1 MASYTHFSQ
10 EERCVLAA
18 YLSEGMS
25 LRIIAKKLKRSVGG
39 ISMEISRGSS
49 DRSRERYDPYAA
61 QLGSRMKKWNA
72 NRRNP
77 MKDEQLQAYVLTQLK
92 EGWSPE
98 VIAGRL
104 KKERGKTIVSHETI
118 YRWAYKENL
127 VSCLPRGLPR
137 RHRKRWRLKAS
148 RGTQGLGI
156 VPRIQE
162 RPQAVFSRKQFGHW
176 EGDSMLGR
184 RKKGAI
190 VSAQQ
195 ERRSRYLLLS
205 KCRDKSAKQTRKAVV
220 RRMKSI
226 PHPLR
231 CSLTLDRGTENAEWR
246 LFGLSVFFCDPYAS
260 WQKGSVENAI
270 GLLRR
275 YLPKGMNLKTVTP
288 KYLQELQDK
297 LNHRPRKCLGFKTPH
312 EVLSSYCSR
321 LGVQLPA

>member
-10 EERCVLAA
+10 EERCVLSA
-18 YLSEGMS
+18 YLHEGLS
-25 LRIIAKKLKRSVGG
+25 LRSVAKKLKRSVGG
-39 ISMEISRGSS
+39 VSAEISRSSPDGSR
-49 DRSRERYDPYAA
+49 DRYDPYAA

-77 MKDEQLQAYVLTQLK
+77 MKNEQLHAYVLTQLK

-104 KKERGKTIVSHETI
+104 KKDHGRTIISHETI
-118 YRWAYKENL
+118 YRWAYHADL
-127 VSCLPRGLPR
+127 VSLLPRGRPR

-162 RPQAVFSRKQFGHW
+162 RPKAVSSRKQFGHW

-184 RKKGAI
+184 RQKGAT

-205 KCRDKSAKQTRKAVV
+205 KCRDKSARQTKKVIVQRLRAIPKRL
-220 RRMKSI
+220 RR
-226 PHPLR
+226 
-231 CSLTLDRGTENAEWR
+231 SLTLDRGTENAEWEA
-246 LFGLSVFFCDPYAS
+246 FGLPVYFCDPYSS
-260 WQKGSVENAI
+260 WQKGSVENCI

-275 YLPKGMNLKTVTP
+275 YLPKGMDLQTVTP
-288 KYLQELQDK
+288 KQLQSLQDK
-297 LNHRPRKCLGFKTPH
+297 LNHRPRKCLGFKTPY
-312 EVLSSYCSR
+312 EVLSSHCSR

>member
-10 EERCVLAA
+10 EERCVLSAF
-18 YLSEGMS
+18 LREGVS
-25 LRIIAKKLKRSVGG
+25 LRSIAHKLQRSVGG
-39 ISMEISRGSS
+39 ISTEITRSS
-49 DRSRERYDPYAA
+49 PDGSREHYDPHIAH
-61 QLGSRMKKWNA
+61 LGSRMKKWNA

-77 MKDEQLQAYVLTQLK
+77 MKNERLQMYVQRQLK

-104 KKERGKTIVSHETI
+104 KKERGKSMISHETI
-118 YRWAYKENL
+118 YQWAYKEGL
-127 VSCLPRGLPR
+127 VDQLPRGKPR

-162 RPQAVFSRKQFGHW
+162 RPKVASSRKQFGHW

-184 RKKGAI
+184 RQKGAT

-205 KCRDKSAKQTRKAVV
+205 KCRDKSAQQTKKVIVQRLRAIPKRL
-220 RRMKSI
+220 RR
-226 PHPLR
+226 
-231 CSLTLDRGTENAEWR
+231 SLTLDRGTENAEWEA
-246 LFGLSVFFCDPYAS
+246 FGLPVYFCDPYSS
-260 WQKGSVENAI
+260 WQKGSVENCI

-275 YLPKGMNLKTVTP
+275 YLPKGMDLQMVTP
-288 KYLQELQDK
+288 KQLQSLQNK
-297 LNHRPRKCLGFKTPH
+297 LNHRPRKCLGFKTPY